1 MQINSVY
8 NTSNKGKL
16 LVTVSEN
23 SDVNKITLP

>member
-23 SDVNKITLP
+23 SAVNKITLP